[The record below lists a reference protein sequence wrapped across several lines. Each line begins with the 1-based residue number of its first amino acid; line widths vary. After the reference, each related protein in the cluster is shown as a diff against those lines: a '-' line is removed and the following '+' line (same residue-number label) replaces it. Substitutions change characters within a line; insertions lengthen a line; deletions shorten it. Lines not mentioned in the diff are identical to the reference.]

1 MKKRKENSKYSHVR
15 VVQKSTRSLEEQ
27 LQEEQVKLTV
37 RLKRTIDRGGE
48 IKDVDMRN
56 KIKDERAICRRS
68 PASGVPRI
76 YIYTILMKVGLS
88 FKAGWRKREEV

>member
-76 YIYTILMKVGLS
+76 YIYIYIQFS
-88 FKAGWRKREEV
+88 